1 MGPYWGCL
9 SLFSEEAELDSH
21 QHEERLEKD
30 LRMGAGMLN
39 AAASEKCKIKD
50 SKVTYKAYGEEGL
63 GVQMMISQPV
73 QW

>member
-9 SLFSEEAELDSH
+9 SLFSEEAGLDSH

-50 SKVTYKAYGEEGL
+50 R
-63 GVQMMISQPV
+63 
-73 QW
+73 